1 MLYGKNIYLRGLELT
16 DVPEIMKYWNNR
28 ELKRFLHAITPHS
41 IQEEE
46 EWVKKTWKER
56 RNGNSFVFGIVLVDS
71 DLYIGNVEVNIMDT
85 LSRRGNLGIAIFNP
99 SYWSKGHGT
108 EAIRMILNYSF
119 STLNLHSVQLSAFSN
134 NPRAQRCY
142 EKNGFKKTGVRREAL
157 FIDGKYFDI
166 FLFDITKKEWKNA
179 NS

>member
-1 MLYGKNIYLRGLELT
+1 MIYGKNIYLRGVELS
-16 DVPEIMKYWNNR
+16 DVPELMKYWNNR
-28 ELKRFLHAITPHS
+28 ELKRFLHAITPHA

-46 EWVKKTWKER
+46 EWVRKTWSER
-56 RNGNSFVFGIVLVDS
+56 RKGKSYVFAVVLVDS
-71 DLYIGNVEVNIMDT
+71 NLYIGNVEVSIMDT

-99 SYWSKGHGT
+99 NYWSKGHGT
-108 EAIRMILNYSF
+108 EAIGMILGYSF
-119 STLNLHSVQLSAFSN
+119 TTLNLHSVQLSVFSN

-157 FIDGKYFDI
+157 YSDGEYLDI
-166 FLFDITKKEWKNA
+166 YLLDITKNEWKER